1 MPRAQDQQVCL
12 ITHGREEGAIGGKD
26 HRPSRCLWQYGAT
39 SWKFGGNILVA
50 QHQSNFQAVRMK
62 RAELDLELEAQD
74 WEHVDEFSAVLSSV
88 GDNERE
94 LIDTPDAG

>member
-1 MPRAQDQQVCL
+1 M
-12 ITHGREEGAIGGKD
+12 
-26 HRPSRCLWQYGAT
+26 
-39 SWKFGGNILVA
+39 A

-62 RAELDLELEAQD
+62 RAELDLELETQV

-88 GDNERE
+88 GDNVRE

>member
-1 MPRAQDQQVCL
+1 M
-12 ITHGREEGAIGGKD
+12 
-26 HRPSRCLWQYGAT
+26 
-39 SWKFGGNILVA
+39 KFGGNILVV

-62 RAELDLELEAQD
+62 RAELDLELETQD

-88 GDNERE
+88 DDNVRE

>member
-1 MPRAQDQQVCL
+1 MV
-12 ITHGREEGAIGGKD
+12 
-26 HRPSRCLWQYGAT
+26 
-39 SWKFGGNILVA
+39 

-62 RAELDLELEAQD
+62 RAEMDLALETQD

-88 GDNERE
+88 GDNVRE